1 MSLAVATNLFWAAIL
16 TLIFPRLTDA
26 LGNTGALGLF
36 AGLNVIAFVMIFLLV
51 PETKQR
57 TLEELDSICT
67 APTHDID
74 EGKIIADV
82 AQSMYRRGHTCGTR
96 LRRRCLGFGSGTC
109 GVRTWIGTR
118 FMFSDGEKGPL
129 LL

>member
-36 AGLNVIAFVMIFLLV
+36 AGLNVIA
-51 PETKQR
+51 
-57 TLEELDSICT
+57 
-67 APTHDID
+67 HDID